1 MLASVHVHLL
11 KTYPQPCFAAM
22 LPFNLQAMKLQLEV
36 ATVATPQQRWAVTDE
51 AQENNGMAGPD
62 DDTIPAVLTA
72 HDDAIPVNPP
82 ENEVSCHISV
92 VDQ

>member
-1 MLASVHVHLL
+1 
-11 KTYPQPCFAAM
+11 M
-22 LPFNLQAMKLQLEV
+22 LPFNLQAVKLQLEV
-36 ATVATPQQRWAVTDE
+36 ATVATPQQRWAVTAE